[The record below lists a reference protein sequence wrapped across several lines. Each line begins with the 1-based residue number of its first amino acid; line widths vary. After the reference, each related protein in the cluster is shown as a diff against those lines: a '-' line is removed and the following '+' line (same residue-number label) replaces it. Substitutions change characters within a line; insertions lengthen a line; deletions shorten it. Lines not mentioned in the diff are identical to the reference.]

1 MIVRRQALRPWAGR
15 SAIGACGTADPALSS
30 PPGMQTRVH
39 VVRRTR
45 ELSGGCAVLEVE
57 GPIPPTLPG
66 QFYMLRTERRWPVL
80 LPRPFSLYDR
90 SADGSMGSF
99 LLKAIGLGTSA
110 LAGLRAGEGI
120 WLTGPLGQPFPDE
133 VQDPL
138 CVAGGI
144 GLAPFL
150 LLARRQR
157 EAGRGELRLLLGGR
171 DRAALA
177 GIDDFDR
184 LARVWTSTDDGSH
197 GFHGMVTDLLLELHS
212 KREIGAG
219 ETVFCCGPDPMMHA
233 VARVC
238 ETLGFRCYLSLESYM
253 ACGYGVCNGCS
264 VRVKG
269 ARFQGWPYSK
279 TCVHGPVYDAADL
292 VLE

>member
-1 MIVRRQALRPWAGR
+1 
-15 SAIGACGTADPALSS
+15 
-30 PPGMQTRVH
+30 MQTRLHAVH
-39 VVRRTR
+39 RCR

-90 SADGSMGSF
+90 RDDGSAGAF
-99 LLKAIGLGTSA
+99 LLKAIGPGTRA
-110 LAGLRAGEGI
+110 LAELRPGERL
-120 WLTGPLGQPFPDE
+120 WLTGPLGQPFPE
-133 VQDPL
+133 AVADPL

-157 EAGRGELRLLLGGR
+157 QLGRGELRLLFGGR

-177 GIDDFDR
+177 GSDGFAG
-184 LARVWTSTDDGSH
+184 LARLWTATDDGSH
-197 GFHGMVTDLLLELHS
+197 GYHGMVTDLLLELAS
-212 KREIGAG
+212 QREIGQPG
-219 ETVFCCGPDPMMHA
+219 TETVFCCGPDPMMHA

-269 ARFQGWPYSK
+269 ARFKGWPYSK

-292 VLE
+292 ILEH